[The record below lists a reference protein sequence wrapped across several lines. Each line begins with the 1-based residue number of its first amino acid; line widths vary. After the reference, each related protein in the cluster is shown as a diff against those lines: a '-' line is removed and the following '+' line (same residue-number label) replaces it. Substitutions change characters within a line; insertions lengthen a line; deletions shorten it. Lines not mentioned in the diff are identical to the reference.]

1 MNARLS
7 MGNVHLRCVQAENH
21 KAKHAIRFTKKQ
33 CRNRWQSTKKQN
45 KNKNLREKILHL
57 DANRKTAAVAV
68 QIDHTYPGRGSRSIL
83 KTPTSSLCVTRTG
96 QEQPMSPSL
105 SAEFVCTTILILV
118 LQYCTVPYMCCT
130 VLYVTMYSTYQ
141 RSITYST
148 VRTFRVMIRLI

>member
-1 MNARLS
+1 

-45 KNKNLREKILHL
+45 KNKNLREKILPL

-118 LQYCTVPYMCCT
+118 LQYSTVRTTVRYCTVH

>member
-1 MNARLS
+1 

-45 KNKNLREKILHL
+45 KNKNLREKILPL

-118 LQYCTVPYMCCT
+118 LQYCTVLYRT
-130 VLYVTMYSTYQ
+130 VQYSTCAVCNYVQYSTYQ